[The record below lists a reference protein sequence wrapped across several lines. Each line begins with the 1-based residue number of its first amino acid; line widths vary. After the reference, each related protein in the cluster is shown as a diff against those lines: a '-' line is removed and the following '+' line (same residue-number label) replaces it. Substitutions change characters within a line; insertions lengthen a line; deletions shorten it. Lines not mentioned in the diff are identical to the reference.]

1 MYYIPVMEE
10 KKISSNNI
18 RKGVAI
24 TFFSDK
30 IKLKSTMAKT
40 KFTQRPNKK
49 TKEEPLDDSNQKNNW
64 VVERHDVTKQEF
76 LNLKSKLFKTKGG
89 ALDLKDKEFF
99 TFAAI
104 SYFFLD
110 PKNDPDDE
118 AVPSDCIRVLR
129 IFLQLKNR
137 KYLDDVIE
145 RLGINDLQ
153 EYSYDPLQEDETA
166 IDAKK
171 AFYSVVGNCQDKAF
185 AGILRTKV
193 FYFYISVLLF

>member
-89 ALDLKDKEFF
+89 ALDLKEKEFF

-104 SYFFLD
+104 S
-110 PKNDPDDE
+110 
-118 AVPSDCIRVLR
+118 
-129 IFLQLKNR
+129 
-137 KYLDDVIE
+137 
-145 RLGINDLQ
+145 
-153 EYSYDPLQEDETA
+153 
-166 IDAKK
+166 
-171 AFYSVVGNCQDKAF
+171 
-185 AGILRTKV
+185 
-193 FYFYISVLLF
+193 

>member
-40 KFTQRPNKK
+40 KFTQWPNKK

-64 VVERHDVTKQEF
+64 VVERHDVAKQEFLNLEF

-104 SYFFLD
+104 SYFFFEHTGR
-110 PKNDPDDE
+110 P
-118 AVPSDCIRVLR
+118 RGR
-129 IFLQLKNR
+129 
-137 KYLDDVIE
+137 YW
-145 RLGINDLQ
+145 
-153 EYSYDPLQEDETA
+153 
-166 IDAKK
+166 
-171 AFYSVVGNCQDKAF
+171 
-185 AGILRTKV
+185 
-193 FYFYISVLLF
+193 